1 MEIYVEFSIL
11 AREIIPK
18 FFMLTNF
25 SIYLYIIIQ
34 AVTDK
39 VTATTIQ
46 FRFVNP
52 TDTGGLPIEAYA
64 VEYKESM
71 QQWNEARR
79 RVWPQSKFVIFY

>member
-1 MEIYVEFSIL
+1 MVLQPSSSN
-11 AREIIPK
+11 
-18 FFMLTNF
+18 MLISKSF
-25 SIYLYIIIQ
+25 LIFQ

-64 VEYKESM
+64 VEYKEAM
-71 QQWNEARR
+71 QDWNEARR
-79 RVWPQSKFVIFY
+79 RVWPQSKNIKYFSINLRRCF

>member
-1 MEIYVEFSIL
+1 MVLQHSSSY
-11 AREIIPK
+11 
-18 FFMLTNF
+18 MLISKSF
-25 SIYLYIIIQ
+25 LIFQ

-64 VEYKESM
+64 VEYKEAM
-71 QQWNEARR
+71 QDWNEARR
-79 RVWPQSKFVIFY
+79 RVWPQSKNIKTYSMNLSRCVLN

>member
-1 MEIYVEFSIL
+1 MAQIGLQPSSSY
-11 AREIIPK
+11 
-18 FFMLTNF
+18 MLISRSF
-25 SIYLYIIIQ
+25 LLFQ

-64 VEYKESM
+64 VEYKEAM
-71 QQWNEARR
+71 QDWNEARR
-79 RVWPQSKFVIFY
+79 RVWPQSKNIKSHSMNLRRCV

>member
-1 MEIYVEFSIL
+1 
-11 AREIIPK
+11 
-18 FFMLTNF
+18 MLISKSF
-25 SIYLYIIIQ
+25 LIFQ

-64 VEYKESM
+64 VEYKEAM
-71 QQWNEARR
+71 QDWNEARR
-79 RVWPQSKFVIFY
+79 RVWPQSKNITSYSMYLQS